1 MKQILSLLLLSGLS
15 TAGFAQTRT
24 LAGKLRYANNTP
36 AAGWLVRACNEAD
49 LSDRD
54 GSFSLF
60 LTCPGWATLT
70 IQRPTE
76 DAPVLTI
83 DSVRVLAGGVVV
95 MPPFDTLKTKH
106 LVATKGG
113 YRAYVP
119 PPVNVEHVNVRV
131 VKTTRSTDGKRT
143 GRTAV
148 GSRVEGKSMMAPPM
162 RTTTLASPL
171 SRAKPLIE
179 PASPGSRMVITSRDI
194 ERTSVRDVASP
205 PPPTG
210 KSKSRLVESVTISD
224 SRTEIA
230 PAVIPEPTSE
240 FRRREPSEIVPASTS
255 PVTKA
260 TAGRLT
266 SGEVNDFSKWE
277 LWTGVSGKEL
287 LAHSKSWN
295 LRFTD
300 RYTVRVKSAD
310 GAPQANILVVLKAPG
325 SDEIRWQ
332 ARTDNTG
339 TAELWY
345 DISWKQP
352 SAGKGSVYAEALV
365 NGTPFTLQNL
375 SAGPSAQNILQV
387 AGNCNPVRK
396 LDISFIVDATGSM
409 QDEIDYL
416 KAEIEDILKKTADSL
431 PGTDIRTASVFY
443 RDLEDDYVVKS
454 TPFTAGVTQTQRYIA
469 AQSADGGGDTP
480 EAVDLALDE
489 NLNALDWR
497 EDAHRLTFLVLDAP
511 PHNTPAIQQRLYGL
525 IRQYAA
531 RGIRLIPVVCSGVDK
546 PTEALMRNMALAT
559 NGTYVFLTDHSGI
572 GDSHISPTTDKYD
585 VTYLN
590 NLLYQIIYQFAY
602 MPECV
607 TVAKGEVTKVNQDLP
622 GEGGQKVMV
631 WSYYPNPTT
640 GVLNVRYEET
650 KGHLYITDVSG
661 RALLRETVTGSGTT
675 TFDLSNY
682 PSGIY
687 FLRFE
692 YGADQFVTGRFVV
705 SH

>member
-36 AAGWLVRACNEAD
+36 ASGWLVRACNEAD

-83 DSVRVLAGGVVV
+83 DSVRVLAGGVLV
-95 MPPFDTLKTKH
+95 MPLFDTLKTKH

-119 PPVNVEHVNVRV
+119 PPPVKVRDVTVRV
-131 VKTTRSTDGKRT
+131 VKPARTADAKRT
-143 GRTAV
+143 GRTTV
-148 GSRVEGKSMMAPPM
+148 GRSMVEGKAVMASPM
-162 RTTTLASPL
+162 KTTTLASPP
-171 SRAKPLIE
+171 SPARPLIE
-179 PASPGSRMVITSRDI
+179 PASPAGRMVITSRDI
-194 ERTSVRDVASP
+194 ERTTVRDVAGSPAP
-205 PPPTG
+205 PPPPAG
-210 KSKSRLVESVTISD
+210 KSKSKSGELAIISD
-224 SRTEIA
+224 SRA
-230 PAVIPEPTSE
+230 
-240 FRRREPSEIVPASTS
+240 EIVPASST
-255 PVTKA
+255 PVAKA
-260 TAGRLT
+260 TAGKLT
-266 SGEVNDFSKWE
+266 SGEVNDFSKWD
-277 LWTGVSGKEL
+277 LWTGASGKEL
-287 LAHSKSWN
+287 LAHSQSWN

-310 GAPQANILVVLKAPG
+310 GAPQVNIQVLLKEQG
-325 SDEIRWQ
+325 SGKIRWQ

-339 TAELWY
+339 TAELWSS
-345 DISWKQP
+345 ISWKDL
-352 SAGKGSVYAEALV
+352 SAGKGSLYAEALV

-409 QDEIDYL
+409 QDEINFL

-511 PHNTPAIQQRLYGL
+511 PHNTPAIQQRLNGL

-531 RGIRLIPVVCSGVDK
+531 RGIRLIPVVCSGADK
-546 PTEALMRNMALAT
+546 PTEALLRNLALAT

-602 MPECV
+602 MSECAPQAPGQTSQV
-607 TVAKGEVTKVNQDLP
+607 EQNLP
-622 GEGGQKVMV
+622 GENATPAVLV

-640 GVLNVRYEET
+640 GVLNVRYEAT
-650 KGHLYITDVSG
+650 KGQLYITDVSG
-661 RALLRETVTGSGTT
+661 RALLRETVSGSGTT
-675 TFDLSNY
+675 SFDLSNY